1 MSTDVELQRVNEWRG
16 LRGFRNLL
24 GKENQA
30 WWGTRRWWVNG
41 LIWPV
46 LLCGL
51 MVNMLF
57 VPTVANLATE
67 AEIAVAGSLTA
78 YILLMGLNVF
88 FKFGTAAVAIGT
100 IILTQDAII
109 HEKQN
114 GMAEWL
120 LSKPIARRS
129 YVLAKLAANAIPL
142 MLLLIGLPAVLGYTL
157 LSLRQGGFFPW
168 QPFLSGVGIMTV
180 HTLFYLTLT
189 LALGTLFNN
198 RGPILGIA
206 LASALGGSLVGGLFQ
221 PLLNVTPW
229 ILPDVAVSVAAGQAV
244 PNGLGTAPLAAT
256 VVWTLVFILI
266 SLFKFERTEF

>member
-1 MSTDVELQRVNEWRG
+1 MSANVELQRVNEWRG

-24 GKENQA
+24 GKESQA
-30 WWGTRRWWVNG
+30 WWGTRRWWVNA
-41 LIWPV
+41 LVWLV
-46 LLCGL
+46 VLCGL
-51 MVNMLF
+51 TVNMLF
-57 VPTVANLATE
+57 VPTVANMASE
-67 AEIAVAGSLTA
+67 AEIAAAGGLTA

-88 FKFGTAAVAIGT
+88 FKFGTVAVGIGT

-109 HEKQN
+109 SEKQS

-120 LSKPIARRS
+120 LSKPISRRS
-129 YVLAKLAANAIPL
+129 YVLAKLAANAIPVL
-142 MLLLIGLPAVLGYTL
+142 VLLIGIPAATAYTL

-168 QPFLSGVGIMTV
+168 TPFLSGVGLMTI

-189 LALGTLFNN
+189 LLLGAIFNN

-221 PLLNVTPW
+221 PALYVTPW
-229 ILPDVAVSVAAGQAV
+229 ILPDVAVAVAAGQAV
-244 PNGLGTAPLAAT
+244 PDGLGSAPLVVT
-256 VVWTLVFILI
+256 LVWTLVFILV